1 MCLEEL
7 FERAVSMSKTVWRKR
22 GDQISRAD
30 VKRMVATDV
39 KPRTQL
45 VVKDET
51 DDD

>member
-1 MCLEEL
+1 MCLDEL
-7 FERAVSMSKTVWRKR
+7 FERAVSMSKTVWQKR
-22 GDQISRAD
+22 GEKISRAE

-51 DDD
+51 DE